1 MDLKQKID
9 DIDILKNWNQT
20 YNKPES
26 KVIKDSIT
34 LDGYKEELTRIE
46 EAEKINSAIG
56 VFGPSQCGKSYLI
69 SELIDNAELLIPNV
83 EGRKLQDYNQT
94 NVDAEST
101 AVVTRFTKNDDEKVP
116 DNCLKVKLMSVGDII
131 WSFVY
136 GFYTEAE
143 SGAGFESP
151 NDDDIIQNIEYIKNR
166 YFFNSIGVWDN
177 YYMTQL
183 YDVICRYCP
192 NVD

>member
-1 MDLKQKID
+1 MDLKQKIA

-83 EGRKLQDYNQT
+83 EGRKFQDYNQT

-116 DNCLKVKLMSVGDII
+116 DNCLKVKLM
-131 WSFVY
+131 
-136 GFYTEAE
+136 
-143 SGAGFESP
+143 
-151 NDDDIIQNIEYIKNR
+151 
-166 YFFNSIGVWDN
+166 
-177 YYMTQL
+177 
-183 YDVICRYCP
+183 
-192 NVD
+192 